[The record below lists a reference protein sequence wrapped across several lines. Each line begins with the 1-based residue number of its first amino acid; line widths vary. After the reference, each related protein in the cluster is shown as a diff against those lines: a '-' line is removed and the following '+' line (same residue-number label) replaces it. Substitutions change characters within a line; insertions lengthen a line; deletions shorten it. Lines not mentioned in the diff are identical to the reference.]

1 MNRAPSFPLLA
12 GVLGLPLTQLV
23 LQPPDV
29 SSSSSQK
36 SKVGTA
42 AVALLKQIEF
52 LNHQSPEQD
61 HLSQKEL
68 HRVMENLSSA
78 CKLLCDAVLIAKVLY
93 NYDQIQSEERCHYI
107 KALQRTDSE
116 DEHSNLFLLLVAS
129 AVVMSSEEFGTVSAA
144 TELIL
149 NTVSCRKELGTGVL
163 PLMLYKLGR
172 SRCPQ
177 TLQMLLQSFPK
188 MAVHKVKH
196 PTFFGDL
203 GDVLQTLARNGVNVK
218 ITCFR

>member
-1 MNRAPSFPLLA
+1 M
-12 GVLGLPLTQLV
+12 
-23 LQPPDV
+23 
-29 SSSSSQK
+29 
-36 SKVGTA
+36 
-42 AVALLKQIEF
+42 ALLKQIEF

-107 KALQRTDSE
+107 KALQQTDSE

-149 NTVSCRKELGTGVL
+149 NTVSCRKELVSASLTFIK
-163 PLMLYKLGR
+163 ML
-172 SRCPQ
+172 CHI
-177 TLQMLLQSFPK
+177 SFFLWCCTDWNIK
-188 MAVHKVKH
+188 D
-196 PTFFGDL
+196 TFGH
-203 GDVLQTLARNGVNVK
+203 R
-218 ITCFR
+218 